1 MTGGLT
7 LAQVLKVVE
16 PDIPTDAL
24 GDVLKRLPAR
34 FFDQESQ
41 LFRPIAPAVL
51 MALDL
56 VAPHD
61 DEGCR
66 CDETV
71 ADLVEFVSADPAPE
85 SPAWTYLPGNGGV
98 LKITDLIGT
107 VAQRLADLYAAPKP
121 ATRRTARKSPAAPIA
136 R

>member
-1 MTGGLT
+1 MKGLT
-7 LAQVLKVVE
+7 LNQVLKIVE
-16 PDIPTDAL
+16 PDIPTDAI

-61 DEGCR
+61 DEG
-66 CDETV
+66 
-71 ADLVEFVSADPAPE
+71 
-85 SPAWTYLPGNGGV
+85 G
-98 LKITDLIGT
+98 
-107 VAQRLADLYAAPKP
+107 
-121 ATRRTARKSPAAPIA
+121 RKSIGFGGHDHGSRPQGGEGGSAHAGAHDPPDVT
-136 R
+136 